1 MAALVADRAVAAL
14 AAEGDIRTAEA
25 AVEAGGGS
33 AGLDRAVAAA
43 EAAAA
48 AGVPAAA
55 AEAAAAAGAEAS
67 AGLVAPAEAAGPVA
81 LAGPDALGAAAE
93 MQPALA
99 AD

>member
-48 AGVPAAA
+48 AAAGA
-55 AEAAAAAGAEAS
+55 GAGAEAS

>member
-48 AGVPAAA
+48 AAAA
-55 AEAAAAAGAEAS
+55 AGAGAEAS